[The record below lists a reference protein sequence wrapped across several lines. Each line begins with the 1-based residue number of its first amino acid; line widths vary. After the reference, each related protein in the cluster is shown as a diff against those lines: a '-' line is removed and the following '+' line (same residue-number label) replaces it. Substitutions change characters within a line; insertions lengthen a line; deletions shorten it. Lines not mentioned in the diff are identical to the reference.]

1 MRRFAFIA
9 ALMVAGCDVSMTQ
22 QPKYKTYAPSKFWN
36 DGASARPVPAN
47 TVAQGDLDLQNL
59 ARTPPPV
66 TEALLVKGQQRFD
79 AFCAPC
85 HGLSGYGDGMI
96 VQRGFPAPP
105 SYHDDRLRTVNP
117 QHLFDVITRG
127 YGIMYPYADRV
138 SVEDRW
144 AIIVYIRA
152 LQLSQHAAASL
163 VPEAA
168 EKIR

>member
-1 MRRFAFIA
+1 MREL
-9 ALMVAGCDVSMTQ
+9 ALLTVLALAGCDVSMTQ

-36 DGASARPVPAN
+36 DGASARPVP
-47 TVAQGDLDLQNL
+47 TSTIAQGDLDLQNL
-59 ARTPPPV
+59 AKTPPQV
-66 TEALLVKGQQRFD
+66 TEALLATGQRRFD

-96 VQRGFPAPP
+96 VQRGFPPPP
-105 SYHDDRLRTVNP
+105 SYHDDRLRTEEP
-117 QHLFDVITRG
+117 QHFFDVITKG
-127 YGIMYPYADRV
+127 YGIMYPYADRL

-144 AIIVYIRA
+144 AIVAYIRA
-152 LQLSQHAAASL
+152 LQLSQHAATSS